1 MKTKFLLFSLMLS
14 LLSITNVWA
23 EDASVGDVLWSE
35 NFAHFGTNTPSVAGT
50 GTGTAIWEEATI
62 TYAQSSANTKGYNE
76 ALAGGTSPE
85 LLLAKSNT
93 TWTISGIPTGGATEM
108 ALSFKSNKTT
118 FAVTTSTAN
127 LSISGSQKS
136 WTISVDE
143 GKDTPVTFD
152 LVIKNTGSSNARID
166 DVALTVVTAAAG
178 GGSEK
183 ADITDSQLAWSEAS
197 ATVTFGEEPYS
208 LPTLTNT
215 IPVSVSYLSTDESVA
230 TISNTGVVSI
240 LKVGSTTVKA
250 IFAGNE
256 TYNAKTITYTL
267 TVSPAPLTPI
277 EGGIVD
283 ELVISDLLTSGT
295 GYQSFSDKQASNIG
309 HSDAVYAGKV
319 CISGANIQ
327 MNTIGTNTSAGRE
340 IATTTSGGYAKR
352 VQAIWGGTNTANRK
366 LTIYGSN
373 SAYSGTE
380 TATSGTKLGE
390 LTYTAGSVYE
400 YIDIADDYEYIQIVA
415 SGAMYLSQ
423 INITWI
429 APVIPSVAKPSITG
443 TDKFLTSSEIT
454 ITQDEADAIYYTTNG
469 NEPTTSSTQYTAPFT
484 ISETTTVKAIA
495 VKGTDVSAVAEVT
508 FTKAAIMTIAQARDA
523 IDAGGDLTNKYVKGI
538 ISQIDSY
545 NSNYHSIT
553 YWISDD
559 GTTTD
564 QLEVYSGLAG
574 VVKTQFESENDI
586 HVGEEVIVK
595 GTLKKY
601 NSIYEFDKNNTIEAY
616 KSLSPIAWSTN
627 AYTAELGSSTN
638 EFPTLSGTDGLT
650 ITYSSSDP
658 AKAEI
663 AQDGTITLKATGET
677 TITASSAA
685 TETYVNTDVS
695 YTLTIEESVVRVSI
709 TFVENGGEPEQTDL
723 TEQTNLPNPLP
734 AIAKAGYNFGGWYTD
749 ENFQTLAVAGAEI
762 TENTTLY
769 AQWLEPY
776 TVAVAL
782 VKIAA
787 LPDGGETENVYVQG
801 VVTGD
806 VSISGTSAIY
816 DIKDASVDNRLAI
829 YKGKGLNG
837 ADVTAGDIQD
847 GDQVVVYGK
856 LYKYVKN
863 QQVTPEVAQGNYLY
877 SLDRPTVTVTG
888 VTLPATASV
897 KVGKTITLTPTIEPA
912 TASNKNVTWSIT
924 SGDAYASVSSEG
936 VVTGLA
942 AGEAV
947 IQVTTEDGGYTASCT
962 VTVAEAPDFAH
973 GDWILVADANE
984 LTAGSY
990 VIIAAAE
997 YDYAMQPWVSGANHC
1012 VRKAATKDGDLL
1024 TYDSDF
1030 AIFEVKDYVVE
1041 EVVQGKSF
1049 LNVESDGYLCYSS
1062 GLKEQ
1067 ATQTNAS
1074 SWTLNFD
1081 ANDVFHAFNKNA
1093 NTYEIQYNKN
1103 SGSERFA
1110 CYTSSQQAIAL
1121 YKYYAPVPKVLYDK
1135 NTEEDVTNLPGTTR
1149 AELEDNVYKATIST
1163 TTPHRSGYQFT
1174 GWKDADNND
1183 YIAGNKYTITDDITL
1198 YAQWDVLA
1206 GHHITY
1212 VTVGTAPTDE
1222 NTYYAGDA
1230 VTLAS
1235 ADGLSNP
1242 GYVFDGWNDGANT
1255 YPANYDEYQMPD
1267 NDVTF
1272 TAVWSRMSTQKWVLV
1287 ENLSDIK
1294 TDGTE
1299 YVIAAAGYNVAMAA
1313 LSGDI
1318 YTTTPVVK
1326 NGNVLTGSESMIP
1339 LTFVAG
1345 NGDGVLAMKHG
1356 DLYLASTAEKKMTE
1370 RGIEFYWTVSIADG
1384 VATFDA
1390 LIGTNTYHLQ
1400 YNSGSPRFTTY
1411 KSTQKPLAI
1420 YEKAPNRVIEDET
1433 VNASDLTAGTDVT
1446 IKDGGTLTVDG
1457 DKQIGDLTVEEGG
1470 VVALNNTL
1478 TVVGTFTIETTMAG
1492 GKSGQL
1498 KGANTN
1504 NFIAQAD
1511 AYIDITLGDNGNA
1524 DKWHAFTV
1532 PFPVDALNGI
1542 FDLNGNKLVNE
1553 TNYAIMDYHGDIRAQ
1568 GKYGWKKFRGTLV
1581 PGTFYLMT
1589 VDGNR
1594 TTYRM
1599 KMKAG
1604 SNVVA
1609 DNKKDFYKYAASGE
1623 GQATDAGWNGIGNPT
1638 LAYGQV
1644 NVAVQVLDPV
1654 NYVYVTKDA
1663 NSCNFIVG
1671 TPFFYQASAT
1681 GTIAMEGVSGTAYYA
1696 PIRKAV
1702 KTTEQIKVSL
1712 ANENYTDNLFISAS
1726 EDATADYQVGKDLVK
1741 MTMTNTPIVPQI
1753 FGVAYKT
1760 QLSMVHAPLVGDRA
1774 TYTLNLYAPADGEY
1788 TISAQQTEDAIVYLT
1803 YEGSPIWNITAGEYN
1818 CDLQKGNNSGF
1829 GLMLVRRAPQVTT
1842 DIEGA
1847 NQSQNG
1853 VRKLLINGQLFIEKE
1868 GKLFNV
1874 TGQRL

>member
-1 MKTKFLLFSLMLS
+1 MKTKFFFSVLVLFVLGTLPSFGADES
-14 LLSITNVWA
+14 VTFSEQGYTNQQAVSSYSGTDFSIAFDKGSNSNAPKYYT
-23 EDASVGDVLWSE
+23 S
-35 NFAHFGTNTPSVAGT
+35 
-50 GTGTAIWEEATI
+50 GTAIRAYGGNTMTFSSSTKTLVQI
-62 TYAQSSANTKGYNE
+62 TLTFGSSDGTNAITTDVGTYNNGTWTGS
-76 ALAGGTSPE
+76 ASSITFTMGGTSGNRRIAGAEVTYESGSGGSMPT
-85 LLLAKSNT
+85 LTLNPASVSVNATNVPNQSIGLT
-93 TWTISGIPTGGATEM
+93 TSDFSGSIT
-108 ALSFKSNKTT
+108 S
-118 FAVTTSTAN
+118 VTTALFGDQSCT
-127 LSISGSQKS
+127 
-136 WTISVDE
+136 
-143 GKDTPVTFD
+143 TPITSDAWVTNIIVNGAKTNVTFD
-152 LVIKNTGSSNARID
+152 VNDNDDAARQCWMKITASDGTDNASAVLPISQAKYEGPASLPFAFNGGNSDIANVSGMSENGLGSDYSSAPKLKFDGTGDYVIIYFNADPGTLTYDIKGNGFSGGTFTVQESANGTD
-166 DVALTVVTAAAG
+166 YTDVATFTSFGTSTQSESNDLKKASRYVKFIYTNKSSGNVALGKIEISEYVT
-178 GGSEK
+178 
-183 ADITDSQLAWSEAS
+183 
-197 ATVTFGEEPYS
+197 P
-208 LPTLTNT
+208 
-215 IPVSVSYLSTDESVA
+215 
-230 TISNTGVVSI
+230 
-240 LKVGSTTVKA
+240 
-250 IFAGNE
+250 
-256 TYNAKTITYTL
+256 
-267 TVSPAPLTPI
+267 
-277 EGGIVD
+277 
-283 ELVISDLLTSGT
+283 
-295 GYQSFSDKQASNIG
+295 
-309 HSDAVYAGKV
+309 
-319 CISGANIQ
+319 
-327 MNTIGTNTSAGRE
+327 
-340 IATTTSGGYAKR
+340 
-352 VQAIWGGTNTANRK
+352 
-366 LTIYGSN
+366 
-373 SAYSGTE
+373 
-380 TATSGTKLGE
+380 
-390 LTYTAGSVYE
+390 
-400 YIDIADDYEYIQIVA
+400 
-415 SGAMYLSQ
+415 
-423 INITWI
+423 
-429 APVIPSVAKPSITG
+429 PSVEKPTITG
-443 TDKFLTSSEIT
+443 TDNFLTSSEIT

-469 NEPTTSSTQYTAPFT
+469 STPTTSSTKYTSPFSIT
-484 ISETTTVKAIA
+484 ETTTVKAIA

-508 FTKAAIMTIAQARDA
+508 FTKTAIMTIAQARAA

-545 NSNYHSIT
+545 NSKYHSIT
-553 YWISDD
+553 YWISDG

-574 VVKTQFESENDI
+574 VVKEQFESENDI

-601 NSIYEFDKNNTIEAY
+601 NSVYEFEYNNTIEAY

-627 AYTAELGSSTN
+627 AYTAELGSTTN
-638 EFPTLSGTDGLT
+638 VFPTLSGTAGLT

-663 AQDGTITLKATGET
+663 AQDGTITLHATGET

-685 TETYVNTDVS
+685 TETYVKTDVS
-695 YTLTIEESVVRVSI
+695 YMLTIEESVVRVSI
-709 TFVENGGEPEQTDL
+709 TFVENGGIPEITDL

-734 AIAKAGYNFGGWYTD
+734 AIAKVGYNFGGWYTD

-769 AQWLEPY
+769 AQWLKPY

-782 VKIAA
+782 AKIAT
-787 LPDGGETENVYVQG
+787 LPDGGKTEDVYVQG
-801 VVTGD
+801 VVTGE

-856 LYKYVKN
+856 LYKYVKSTV
-863 QQVTPEVAQGNYLY
+863 VTPEVAQDNYLY
-877 SLDRPTVTVTG
+877 SLNRPTVPVTG

-897 KVGKTITLTPTIEPA
+897 KMGKTITLTPIIEPA
-912 TASNKNVTWSIT
+912 NASNKNVSWSIT
-924 SGDAYASVSSEG
+924 SGSDYASVNEDG
-936 VVTGLA
+936 VVSGGIA

-962 VTVAEAPDFAH
+962 VTVTEAPDFAN
-973 GDWILVADANE
+973 GDWMLVTDANE

-990 VIIAAAE
+990 VIIAAAD
-997 YDYAMQPWVSGANHC
+997 YDYAMQPWVSGTNHC

-1074 SWTLNFD
+1074 AWTLSFD

-1103 SGSERFA
+1103 SGTERFA
-1110 CYTSSQQAIAL
+1110 CYTSSQQAITL

-1135 NTEEDVTNLPGTTR
+1135 NTAEEVTNLPGTTR
-1149 AELEDNVYKATIST
+1149 AELEDNVYKAAIST

-1183 YIAGNKYTITDDITL
+1183 YIAGSKYTITDDITL
-1198 YAQWDVLA
+1198 YAQWNVLA

-1222 NTYYAGDA
+1222 DTYYAGDA

-1345 NGDGVLAMKHG
+1345 SGDGVLAMKHG
-1356 DLYLASTAEKKMTE
+1356 DLYLASSTEKKMIE
-1370 RGIEFYWTVSIADG
+1370 RETAFYWTVSIADG
-1384 VATFDA
+1384 VATFKI
-1390 LIGTNTYHLQ
+1390 LIGDNTCHLQ

-1420 YEKAPNRVIEDET
+1420 YAKAPMVEINNGQTVQASAALDADIVIH
-1433 VNASDLTAGTDVT
+1433 
-1446 IKDGGTLTVDG
+1446 DGGTLAVND
-1457 DKQIGDLTVEEGG
+1457 QASIGDLTVEEGG

-1478 TVVGTFTIETTMAG
+1478 TVTGTFTIETTMAG

-1498 KGANTN
+1498 KGATQS

-1542 FDLNGNKLVNE
+1542 FDLDGNKLTNE
-1553 TNYAIMDYHGDIRAQ
+1553 QNYAIMDYHGDIRAQ

-1609 DNKKDFYKYAASGE
+1609 DNKKDFYKYAASGD
-1623 GQATDAGWNGIGNPT
+1623 GQPTDAGWNGIGNPT

-1654 NYVYVTKDA
+1654 HYVYETKNA

-1671 TPFFYQASAT
+1671 TPFFYQASAN
-1681 GTIAMEGVSGTAYYA
+1681 GTIAMEDASGTAYYA

-1726 EDATADYQVGKDLVK
+1726 EDATNNYQVGKDLVK

-1774 TYTLNLYAPADGEY
+1774 NYTLNLYAPADGEY